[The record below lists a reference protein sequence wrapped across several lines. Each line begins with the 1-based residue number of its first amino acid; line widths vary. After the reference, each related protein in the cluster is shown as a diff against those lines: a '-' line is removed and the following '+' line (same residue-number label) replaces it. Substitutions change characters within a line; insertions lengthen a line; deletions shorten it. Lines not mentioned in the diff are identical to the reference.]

1 MYRFFLI
8 TFALCLLLIS
18 AEAQDEHHTAIR
30 LPANKSK
37 VLQQLDNNTL
47 RHVKF
52 FEGQQEF
59 THFLQGDS
67 ILAAQAKLYSTGFKS
82 DKTYW
87 AKIKVE
93 NQADFDRDYILF
105 LGYVSEAEVYVVY
118 DDVNYQSHSSG
129 FFVENHKLNPRQGQG
144 QKVRITLQSQKVNT
158 LLVKF
163 KNSINYPP
171 EPSFSLQ
178 DEASWQEGIAQ
189 TNLIQGIF
197 QGLLWLILLY
207 NLFLFFS
214 LRDLTYLIF
223 VAYIFTISAYFL
235 NEYEFLEQYFLPN
248 QPILSFHLG
257 NLVYVASVFYLQFNR
272 YILNIPQKYPTWDS
286 ILKVWLWLSIV
297 SIILL
302 FSLAPYDFQLYM
314 QVRLTYHVAYALALF
329 VFIFAVLWMNST
341 VANFFVFGNFAMV
354 LGALLII
361 MGNLGVIPFS
371 LYYLLGG
378 IVAQLFI
385 FMMALSYRYQVSIRE
400 ARENQ
405 RKLIIQLEANQQL
418 QTQVNRELEEKVR
431 ERTREIAQKNEEIE
445 TQNESLVYKTH
456 ELEKSQKKTQDS
468 VRYAQRLQKAIMGD
482 ASEAIKHF
490 RDGFVILLPKDVVS
504 GDFYWSSKIGH
515 LRILVASDCTGHG
528 IPGALMTVLG
538 NSILNDVVNEEGITS
553 PDEILYELD
562 KKVIQTIQK
571 QTLGEHPKDG
581 MDLIVIAF
589 DEISYTM
596 RYAGAKNPLYY
607 VRDFEM
613 HQIKG
618 SNAPIG
624 IQNKR
629 IPKKFE
635 LHEFQAQEGD
645 VFYLASDGFQDQFGG
660 PKNQKY
666 FTKRFRALLL
676 RYSHLPMAEQKKKF
690 LDEFYEWKE
699 AQSQTD
705 DVLLIGVQ
713 I

>member
-1 MYRFFLI
+1 MYKFVFTVFGLIFFVSFLD
-8 TFALCLLLIS
+8 
-18 AEAQDEHHTAIR
+18 AQTLDESIR
-30 LPANKSK
+30 LPAEPTKF
-37 VLQQLDNNTL
+37 QMTFDNNNIGQ
-47 RHVKF
+47 VKF
-52 FEGQQEF
+52 FEGEQKIAD
-59 THFLQGDS
+59 L
-67 ILAAQAKLYSTGFKS
+67 IKS
-82 DKTYW
+82 DSLQSNLKSYSSGFQSNKTYW
-87 AKIKVE
+87 AKINLE
-93 NQADFDRDYILF
+93 NQAIFDRDYILF
-105 LGYVSEAEVYVVY
+105 LGYISEATVYVVY
-118 DDVNYQSHSSG
+118 DNETYLEYSAG
-129 FFVENHKLNPRQGQG
+129 FFVENKKLNPHQGQG
-144 QKVRITLQSQKVNT
+144 QKVRLTLQSKKVNSI
-158 LLVKF
+158 LVRF

-171 EPSFSLQ
+171 EPSFSIQ
-178 DEASWQEGIAQ
+178 DEPSWQEDIAQ
-189 TNLIQGIF
+189 TNLIQGVF

-207 NLFLFFS
+207 NLFLYFS
-214 LRDLTYLIF
+214 LRDLTYLVF
-223 VAYIFTISAYFL
+223 VAYIFTISLYFL
-235 NEYEFLEQYFLPN
+235 NEYEYLEQYFLPT
-248 QPILSFHLG
+248 QPVLSFHLG
-257 NLVYVASVFYLQFNR
+257 NLVYVATIFYLQFNR
-272 YILNIPQKYPTWDS
+272 YILNIPTKFPTWD
-286 ILKVWLWLSIV
+286 IFLKIWLWV
-297 SIILL
+297 SIIFVITL
-302 FSLAPYDFQLYM
+302 FALAPYDFQLYM
-314 QVRLTYHVAYALALF
+314 QVRLTYHIAYALALF
-329 VFIFAVLWMNST
+329 FFIFAVLWMNNT

-385 FMMALSYRYQVSIRE
+385 FMMALSYRYQESIQE
-400 ARENQ
+400 AKENQ
-405 RKLIIQLEANQQL
+405 RKLILQLEANQNL
-418 QTQVNRELEEKVR
+418 QTKVNRELEHKVQ

-445 TQNESLVYKTH
+445 TQNESLVQKSN
-456 ELEKSQKKTQDS
+456 ELEKSHKKTQDS
-468 VRYAQRLQKAIMGD
+468 VRYAQRLQSAIIGD
-482 ASEAIKHF
+482 ASEAITNFK
-490 RDGFVILLPKDVVS
+490 DGFVILLPKDIVS
-504 GDFYWSSKIGH
+504 GDFYWSSRVGH
-515 LRILVASDCTGHG
+515 LRILIAADCTGHG

-538 NSILNDVVNEEGITS
+538 NSILNDVVNEEGITA

-571 QTLGEHPKDG
+571 QTLGQHPKDG
-581 MDLIVIAF
+581 MDLVAIVF

-618 SNAPIG
+618 SSSPIG
-624 IQNKR
+624 IHNNK
-629 IPKKFE
+629 IPKQFE

-699 AQSQTD
+699 DQSQTD